1 MACYGNDAYVIYVNT
16 QKNGA
21 KGHALS
27 SESLIFER
35 KNIQMTMNRYLVIL
49 LFLFAPLASFA
60 KIGRIPTY
68 KSFIYWIQGVDTLY
82 SEGNTILHESVSPD
96 GTIVIRVRHEDWQ
109 QGVTTKSMERLA
121 PWHATLARKR
131 GLRAIINQG
140 KANTDAMMPMK
151 REVRLMENALSIDK
165 LAQMTD
171 RLEMNFA
178 CEYMIENTGTQEIVV
193 NDLNRGLVW
202 YLPAQSYL
210 LLNMGTLPQ
219 ACLLRIANNN
229 PLQPAVKY
237 VTIGS
242 AGYEVKLTIA
252 YEDDDCWIY
261 MLNEQADTEKEMFD
275 FTRVFGTSDNAL
287 RTHYIKR
294 DKDSFQETRMTQDEV
309 YAIIREAKE
318 RRDREKKN

>member
-1 MACYGNDAYVIYVNT
+1 
-16 QKNGA
+16 
-21 KGHALS
+21 
-27 SESLIFER
+27 
-35 KNIQMTMNRYLVIL
+35 MNRYFVIL
-49 LFLFAPLASFA
+49 IFLLASMSSMA

-68 KSFIYWIQGVDTLY
+68 RSFVYWIQGVDTLY
-82 SEGNTILHESVSPD
+82 TEDNTILHESVSPD
-96 GTIVIRVRHEDWQ
+96 GTVVVRVRHEDRQ
-109 QGVTTKSMERLA
+109 QGVSFKSMERMA
-121 PWHATLARKR
+121 PWHSVLARR
-131 GLRAIINQG
+131 GGLRAIVNQG

-151 REVRLMENALSIDK
+151 METGFTDNALSVAA

-178 CEYMIENTGTQEIVV
+178 CEYMIENTGTQEIVI

-202 YLPAQSYL
+202 YLPAESYL

-242 AGYEVKLTIA
+242 ASFEMKLSIVH
-252 YEDDDCWIY
+252 EDENSWIY
-261 MLNEQADTEKEMFD
+261 VLNEEAGNDNGRLD
-275 FTRVFGTSDNAL
+275 FTRVFGHSDAGL
-287 RTHYIKR
+287 RTRYIKR
-294 DKDSFQETRMTQDEV
+294 DKDTFQETHMTQDEV

-318 RRDREKKN
+318 RREKEKKN